1 MRHGPRHGSHLVA
14 TDGVDVEIGSV
25 DFEIE
30 PIEAKGLREAEHT
43 FAIVR
48 IDAVYGGL
56 VEQGDDCVAKNPLNR
71 SVHIPDSLRYML
83 EILTA

>member
-1 MRHGPRHGSHLVA
+1 MA

-48 IDAVYGGL
+48 VDAVHGGL

-71 SVHIPDSLRYML
+71 SVCIPDSLRYVV